1 MSYFVLNELTSYSEW
16 PDSLSSQ
23 AAIMYSRISIL
34 ELYLFKSKLPIEVRF
49 SPRIK
54 EETKWGNPCFSSQS
68 AELISLMEE
77 VMYEIAKNYGT

>member
-1 MSYFVLNELTSYSEW
+1 MF
-16 PDSLSSQ
+16 
-23 AAIMYSRISIL
+23 SRISIL

-54 EETKWGNPCFSSQS
+54 EKTKWGNPYFSSQS
-68 AELISLMEE
+68 AEMISLMEE